1 VKTVPFLRRHPLLGY
16 ILLAYGITWGGILL
30 LLASRA
36 FDLVTPRPGDLGLV
50 FALMPLGS
58 SASCLVLTA
67 RLDGRAGLRDL
78 GSRAVHWRVGWGW
91 AAVALLTVPLL
102 LSALLWP

>member
-1 VKTVPFLRRHPLLGY
+1 MPFLRRHPLLGY
-16 ILLAYGITWGGILL
+16 FVLAYGITWGGIPF

-50 FALMPLGS
+50 FALMLLGP
-58 SASCLVLTA
+58 SASGLVLKA
-67 RLDGRAGLRDL
+67 WLDGRAGLRDL

-102 LSALLWP
+102 VSALLWP